1 MDDKTKLYSE
11 IERYEIININN
22 GEKYNYLSNNDVVI
36 DENGFLKLLIINNN
50 KSHFSFFG
58 GSDFLELPWD
68 CVNKIGAKTII
79 VDVEENEVKK
89 SYK

>member
-11 IERYEIININN
+11 VERYEIININN

-36 DENGFLKLLIINNN
+36 DENGFLKLLIINSN

-58 GSDFLELPWD
+58 GNDFLELPWD

-79 VDVEENEVKK
+79 VDIEENEVKK

>member
-1 MDDKTKLYSE
+1 MEEKTKLYSE
-11 IERYEIININN
+11 MERYEIINISN
-22 GEKYNYLSNNDVVI
+22 GEKYNYLLNNDIIV
-36 DENGFLKLLIINNN
+36 DEYGCLKFLIVNNT

-58 GSDFLELPWD
+58 SNDYLELPWD
-68 CVNKIGAKTII
+68 CVSKIGAKTII